1 MKFEDNKVYAS
12 CFNPNGFLA
21 LPVGQ
26 VWVRTTEWCSPVMNT
41 DEVYGS
47 DLNKLIEKYENI
59 IAIIFVSDNGQ
70 EILYQAY

>member
-21 LPVGQ
+21 LPVGK
-26 VWVRTTEWCSPVMNT
+26 VWVRTTEWCSPVMYT

-47 DLNKLIEKYENI
+47 DLNELIEKYENI